1 MPYPCLSRTLTEY
14 ARFATILLPVK
25 EINLGCVWI
34 PQDECECIVMNVML
48 NAIKEYNHVI
58 TNNHLVSD
66 ETTKALEPTY
76 GIES

>member
-1 MPYPCLSRTLTEY
+1 
-14 ARFATILLPVK
+14 
-25 EINLGCVWI
+25 
-34 PQDECECIVMNVML
+34 MNVML